1 MNERLKMQEGFDIT
15 ANETPL
21 LKLENISKRFPG
33 VSALYKVDFDLREGE
48 VHVLFG
54 ENGAGKSTLINIV
67 AGALRPTTG
76 RILYRGKETH
86 FPNVHSARKI
96 GVHAVFQEFS
106 LIPQLTVAQNL
117 FLGAE
122 KGRYGFLQKKK
133 MHQQA
138 QDVLGRLGFDLD
150 PRKKIIYLTRAEQQM
165 VEIAK
170 VFGSDLSVLIL
181 DEPTA
186 SLTEKETERLFD
198 LIEQARNNNVGIIY
212 ITHRM
217 GEIRRIS
224 DRITILRDGNYITT
238 VKTDSVTD
246 NELVELMTGRVIDQ
260 IFPTIKYNPKESLLS
275 VQNMTTADNS
285 VKNISLEFKRGE
297 IVGMAGLV
305 GSGKSKVM
313 RACFG
318 IEKIKSGKVIFED
331 KIFTNITPAKMLDV
345 GMFYI
350 PPDRR
355 NEGLVMMRNVREN
368 ITLAALPR
376 FKLSLY
382 STFLKRKNERVLAL
396 DLSQMLNL
404 QPLKIERSID
414 LFSGGNQQKALLARV
429 LTRKT
434 KLFIFDEP
442 TVGIDVG
449 TRAAI
454 YEFIGDLCRQGAAI
468 VLISS
473 DLPEI
478 LHLTNRVYVFYR
490 GNLRAELKGEEITEQ
505 NVLFHF
511 FEQKAA

>member
-1 MNERLKMQEGFDIT
+1 MQEGLNNT
-15 ANETPL
+15 ASKTPL

-86 FPNVHSARKI
+86 FPNVYSARKI

-106 LIPQLTVAQNL
+106 LIPQLTVTQNL
-117 FLGAE
+117 FLGVE
-122 KGRYGFLQKKK
+122 KGRYGFLEKKK
-133 MHQQA
+133 THKQTKEI
-138 QDVLGRLGFDLD
+138 LERLGFELD
-150 PRKKIIYLTRAEQQM
+150 PRKKIVYLTRAEQQM

-186 SLTEKETERLFD
+186 SLTEKETERLFA

-224 DRITILRDGNYITT
+224 DRVTILRDGHYITT

-260 IFPTIKYNPKESLLS
+260 IFPTIQYNPTETILS
-275 VQNMTTADNS
+275 VHNIKTVDNS
-285 VKNISLEFKRGE
+285 VNDVSMEFKKGE

-318 IEKIKSGKVIFED
+318 IEEIKSGKIIFEGNELT
-331 KIFTNITPAKMLDV
+331 KVTPAKMLNM

-355 NEGLVMMRNVREN
+355 NEGLIMMRNVREN
-368 ITLAALPR
+368 ITIAALPR
-376 FKLSLY
+376 LKLSLY
-382 STFLKRKNERVLAL
+382 SMFLKRKNERELAL
-396 DLSQMLNL
+396 DLSQKLNL
-404 QPLKIERSID
+404 QPLKIERSVD
-414 LFSGGNQQKALLARV
+414 LFSGGNQQKTLLAKV
-429 LTRKT
+429 LTRNT

-442 TVGIDVG
+442 TVGVDVG

-454 YEFIGDLCRQGAAI
+454 YEFIGDLCQQGAAI

-478 LHLTNRVYVFYR
+478 LHLTNRTYVFFR
-490 GNLRAELKGEEITEQ
+490 GNLCAELRGEEITEQ

-511 FEQKAA
+511 FKKEAA

>member
-1 MNERLKMQEGFDIT
+1 MQEGLNNT
-15 ANETPL
+15 ASEPPL

-33 VSALYKVDFDLREGE
+33 VSALDKVDFDLCEGE

-106 LIPQLTVAQNL
+106 LIPQLTVTQNL
-117 FLGAE
+117 FLGVE
-122 KGRYGFLQKKK
+122 KGRYGFLEKKK

-138 QDVLGRLGFDLD
+138 QEILERLGFELD
-150 PRKKIIYLTRAEQQM
+150 PRKKIVYLTRAEQQM

-186 SLTEKETERLFD
+186 SLTEKETDRLFA

-224 DRITILRDGNYITT
+224 DRITILRDGHYIAT

-260 IFPTIKYNPKESLLS
+260 IFPAIQYNPTETVLS
-275 VQNMTTADNS
+275 VHNITTVDNS
-285 VKNISLEFKRGE
+285 VNDVSMELKKGE

-305 GSGKSKVM
+305 GSGKSKAM

-318 IEKIKSGKVIFED
+318 IEEIKSGKIIFEGNELT
-331 KIFTNITPAKMLDV
+331 KVRPSKMLDI

-350 PPDRR
+350 PSDRR

-368 ITLAALPR
+368 IVLAALSLL
-376 FKLSLY
+376 KLSSY
-382 STFLKRKNERVLAL
+382 SMFLKRKNERELTL
-396 DLSQMLNL
+396 DLSQRLNL
-404 QPLKIERSID
+404 QPLKIERSVD
-414 LFSGGNQQKALLARV
+414 LFSGGNQQKILLAKV
-429 LTRKT
+429 LTRNT

-442 TVGIDVG
+442 TVGVDVG

-454 YEFIGDLCRQGAAI
+454 YEFISDLCRQGAAI

-478 LHLTNRVYVFYR
+478 LNLTNRVYVFYR
-490 GNLRAELKGEEITEQ
+490 GHLRAELKGEEITEQ

-511 FEQKAA
+511 FEQEAA

>member
-1 MNERLKMQEGFDIT
+1 MQEGLNTT

-76 RILYRGKETH
+76 RILFRGKEMH
-86 FPNVHSARKI
+86 FPNVHSARKN

-106 LIPQLTVAQNL
+106 LIPQLTVTQNL
-117 FLGAE
+117 FLGVE
-122 KGRYGFLQKKK
+122 KGRYGFLDKKI

-138 QDVLGRLGFDLD
+138 QEILDRLGFELD

-186 SLTEKETERLFD
+186 SLTEKETERLFA
-198 LIEQARNNNVGIIY
+198 LIEQARNDNVGIIY

-224 DRITILRDGNYITT
+224 DRITILRDGNYIAT
-238 VKTDSVTD
+238 VKTDRVTD

-260 IFPTIKYNPKESLLS
+260 IFPTIHYNPRETILS
-275 VQNMTTADNS
+275 VHNMTTVDNS
-285 VKNISLEFKRGE
+285 VKNVSLEFKSGE
-297 IVGMAGLV
+297 IIGMAGLV

-318 IEKIKSGKVIFED
+318 IEEIKRGEIIFED
-331 KIFTNITPAKMLDV
+331 KKFTNVTPAKMLDI

-355 NEGLVMMRNVREN
+355 SEGLVMMRNVREN
-368 ITLAALPR
+368 ITLAALPL

-382 STFLKRKNERVLAL
+382 SMFLKRKNERVLAL
-396 DLSQMLNL
+396 DLSQRLNL
-404 QPLKIERSID
+404 QPLKIERSVD

-442 TVGIDVG
+442 TVGVDVG

-478 LHLTNRVYVFYR
+478 LHLTNRTYVFYR
-490 GNLRAELKGEEITEQ
+490 GDLRAELKGEEITEQ

>member
-1 MNERLKMQEGFDIT
+1 MQEGLNNT
-15 ANETPL
+15 VSETPL
-21 LKLENISKRFPG
+21 LKLENVSKRFPG
-33 VSALYKVDFDLREGE
+33 VSALSKVDFDLREGE

-67 AGALRPTTG
+67 AGALRPTAG

-86 FPNVHSARKI
+86 LPNVHIARKMGI
-96 GVHAVFQEFS
+96 HAVFQEFS

-117 FLGAE
+117 FLGVE
-122 KGRYGFLQKKK
+122 KDRYGFLEKKK

-138 QDVLGRLGFDLD
+138 KEILERLGFEID
-150 PRKKIIYLTRAEQQM
+150 PRKKIIFLTRAEQQM

-170 VFGSDLSVLIL
+170 VFGSELSVLIL

-186 SLTEKETERLFD
+186 SLTEKETKRLFA
-198 LIEQARNNNVGIIY
+198 LIEQARNKNVGIIY

-217 GEIRRIS
+217 GEIRKIS
-224 DRITILRDGNYITT
+224 DRITILRDGLHIAT

-260 IFPTIKYNPKESLLS
+260 IFPMIQYDPMETILAVHNIK
-275 VQNMTTADNS
+275 TADNS
-285 VKNISLEFKRGE
+285 VNDVSMEFKKGE

-318 IEKIKSGKVIFED
+318 IEEIKSGKIIFEGNEVT
-331 KIFTNITPAKMLDV
+331 KVTPAKMLDM

-355 NEGLVMMRNVREN
+355 NEGLVMMLNVREN
-368 ITLAALPR
+368 MTLSALPLL
-376 FKLSLY
+376 KLSLY
-382 STFLKRKNERVLAL
+382 SMFLKRKNEKELAL
-396 DLSQMLNL
+396 DLSQRLNL
-404 QPLKIERSID
+404 QPPSIERSVD
-414 LFSGGNQQKALLARV
+414 LFSGGNQQKALLAKV
-429 LTRKT
+429 LTRNI
-434 KLFIFDEP
+434 KLFVFDEP
-442 TVGIDVG
+442 TVGVDVG
-449 TRAAI
+449 TRAVI
-454 YEFIGDLCRQGAAI
+454 YEFLGDLCRQGAAI

-478 LHLTNRVYVFYR
+478 LHLTNRTYVFYR
-490 GNLRAELKGEEITEQ
+490 GHLAAELMGEEISEQ

-511 FEQKAA
+511 FDKEAA

>member
-1 MNERLKMQEGFDIT
+1 MQADPT
-15 ANETPL
+15 SAANETPL

-33 VSALYKVDFDLREGE
+33 VSALHKVDFDLREGE
-48 VHVLFG
+48 VHVIFG

-76 RILYRGKETH
+76 RILFRGQETQ
-86 FPNVHSARKI
+86 FSNVQSARKVGI
-96 GVHAVFQEFS
+96 HAVFQDFS
-106 LIPQLTVAQNL
+106 LVPQLTVTQNL

-122 KGRYGFLQKKK
+122 KGRYGLLEKKK
-133 MHQQA
+133 MHRQA
-138 QDVLGRLGFDLD
+138 KEILERLGFELD
-150 PRKKIIYLTRAEQQM
+150 PRKKIVYLTRAEQQM

-186 SLTEKETERLFD
+186 CLTEKETDRLFA
-198 LIEQARNNNVGIIY
+198 LIKHARSNNVGIIY

-224 DRITILRDGNYITT
+224 DRITILRDGHYIAT
-238 VKTDSVTD
+238 VKTGSVTD
-246 NELVELMTGRVIDQ
+246 NELVEMMTGRVIDQ
-260 IFPTIKYNPKESLLS
+260 IFPVIQHNPAETVLS
-275 VQNMTTADNS
+275 VRNITTADNAVS
-285 VKNISLEFKRGE
+285 NVSMEFKKGE

-305 GSGKSKVM
+305 GSGKSRVM

-318 IEKIKSGKVIFED
+318 IGEIKSGKIIYEGKELSNV
-331 KIFTNITPAKMLDV
+331 TPAKMLDI

-350 PPDRR
+350 PSDRR

-368 ITLAALPR
+368 ISLAALPLLN
-376 FKLSLY
+376 LSLF
-382 STFLKRKNERVLAL
+382 SMFLKRKNEKKLAL
-396 DLSQMLNL
+396 DLSQRLNL
-404 QPLKIERSID
+404 HPLNVERSVD
-414 LFSGGNQQKALLARV
+414 LFSGGNQQKILLAKV
-429 LTRKT
+429 LTRDT

-442 TVGIDVG
+442 TVGVDVG

-454 YEFIGDLCRQGAAI
+454 YEFLGELCRQGAAI

-478 LHLTNRVYVFYR
+478 LNLTNRVYVFYR
-490 GNLRAELKGEEITEQ
+490 GDLRAELRGKEITEQ
-505 NVLFHF
+505 NILFHF
-511 FEQKAA
+511 FEQATA

>member
-1 MNERLKMQEGFDIT
+1 MQEGLNNT
-15 ANETPL
+15 VSETPL

-33 VSALYKVDFDLREGE
+33 VSALSKVNFDLREGE

-76 RILYRGKETH
+76 MILYRGKETH
-86 FPNVHSARKI
+86 FPNVHSARKV

-106 LIPQLTVAQNL
+106 LVPQLNVTQNL
-117 FLGAE
+117 FLGME
-122 KGRYGFLQKKK
+122 ECNYGFLEKKK
-133 MHQQA
+133 MHKQMKEI
-138 QDVLGRLGFDLD
+138 LERLGFELD
-150 PRKKIIYLTRAEQQM
+150 PRKKIVYLTRAKQQM

-186 SLTEKETERLFD
+186 SLTEKETERLFA

-217 GEIRRIS
+217 GEIRKIS
-224 DRITILRDGNYITT
+224 DRITILRDGHYITT

-246 NELVELMTGRVIDQ
+246 NELVELITGRVIDQ
-260 IFPTIKYNPKESLLS
+260 IFPAIHYNPTETILS
-275 VQNMTTADNS
+275 VKNLTTADNS
-285 VKNISLEFKRGE
+285 ANDVSMEFKKGE

-318 IEKIKSGKVIFED
+318 IEKIKSGRISFEGN
-331 KIFTNITPAKMLDV
+331 KLTNVTPAKMLDMGV
-345 GMFYI
+345 FYI

-355 NEGLVMMRNVREN
+355 NEGLIMMRNVREN
-368 ITLAALPR
+368 ITLAALSR
-376 FKLSLY
+376 LKLSLF
-382 STFLKRKNERVLAL
+382 SMFLKRKNERELAL
-396 DLSQMLNL
+396 DLSQRLNL
-404 QPLKIERSID
+404 QPLKIERSVD
-414 LFSGGNQQKALLARV
+414 LFSGGNQQKILLAKV
-429 LTRKT
+429 LTRNT

-442 TVGIDVG
+442 TIGVDVG

-454 YEFIGDLCRQGAAI
+454 YEFLRDLCQQGAAI

-478 LHLTNRVYVFYR
+478 LHLTNRVYVFFR
-490 GNLRAELKGEEITEQ
+490 GNLRAELRGEEITEQ
-505 NVLFHF
+505 KVLFHF
-511 FEQKAA
+511 FNKEAA

>member
-1 MNERLKMQEGFDIT
+1 MQEDLDNTPI
-15 ANETPL
+15 EPPL
-21 LKLENISKRFPG
+21 LQLKNISKQFPG
-33 VSALYKVDFDLREGE
+33 VSALYKVNFDLHEGE

-54 ENGAGKSTLINIV
+54 ENGAGKSTLINVV
-67 AGALRPTTG
+67 AGAHRPTTG
-76 RILYRGKETH
+76 RILFRGKEMQ

-106 LIPQLTVAQNL
+106 LIPQLTVTQNL
-117 FLGAE
+117 FLGVE
-122 KGRYGFLQKKK
+122 KGRLGFLDKKK

-138 QDVLGRLGFDLD
+138 QQILDRLGFELN
-150 PRKKIIYLTRAEQQM
+150 PRKKIVYLTRAEQQM

-186 SLTEKETERLFD
+186 SLTEKETKRLFA
-198 LIEQARNNNVGIIY
+198 LIEQARNDNVGIIY

-224 DRITILRDGNYITT
+224 DRITILRDGNYIAT

-260 IFPTIKYNPKESLLS
+260 IFPTIHYNPKETILS
-275 VQNMTTADNS
+275 VHNMTTVDNS
-285 VKNISLEFKRGE
+285 VKNVSLEFKRGE

-318 IEKIKSGKVIFED
+318 IEEIKSGEIIFED
-331 KIFTNITPAKMLDV
+331 KKFTHVTPAKMLDI

-355 NEGLVMMRNVREN
+355 NEGLIMMRNVREN
-368 ITLAALPR
+368 ITLAALPL
-376 FKLSLY
+376 FNLSSY
-382 STFLKRKNERVLAL
+382 SMFLKRKKERKLAL
-396 DLSQMLNL
+396 DLSRRLNL
-404 QPLKIERSID
+404 QPPRIERSVD

-429 LTRKT
+429 LTRRT
-434 KLFIFDEP
+434 KIFIFDEP
-442 TVGIDVG
+442 TVGVDVG

-454 YEFIGDLCRQGAAI
+454 YEFIGDLCQQGAAI

-478 LHLTNRVYVFYR
+478 LHLTNRAYVFYR
-490 GNLRAELKGEEITEQ
+490 GKLRAELKGEEITEQ
-505 NVLFHF
+505 NVLFYF

>member
-1 MNERLKMQEGFDIT
+1 MQEDLGNTDG
-15 ANETPL
+15 ETHL
-21 LKLENISKRFPG
+21 LKLEMISKRFPG
-33 VSALYKVDFDLREGE
+33 VSALHKVDFDLREGE

-67 AGALRPTTG
+67 AGALRPTAG
-76 RILYRGKETH
+76 RMLYRGKEIY
-86 FPNVHSARKI
+86 FPNVHSARKL

-106 LIPQLTVAQNL
+106 LIPQLSVTQNL
-117 FLGAE
+117 FLGVE
-122 KGRYGFLQKKK
+122 KKRYGFLDKKEMDK
-133 MHQQA
+133 QA
-138 QDVLGRLGFDLD
+138 TEILERLGFELD

-170 VFGSDLSVLIL
+170 VFSSDLSILIL

-186 SLTEKETERLFD
+186 SLTEKETTRLFA
-198 LIEQARNNNVGIIY
+198 LIEQAKSQKVGIIY

-224 DRITILRDGNYITT
+224 DRITILRDGKYIAT
-238 VKTDSVTD
+238 VRTEGVTD
-246 NELVELMTGRVIDQ
+246 NKLVELMTGRVIDQ
-260 IFPTIKYNPKESLLS
+260 IFPRIAYNPAETVLS
-275 VQNMTTADNS
+275 VHHITTADNAVGDVS
-285 VKNISLEFKRGE
+285 MEFRKGE
-297 IVGMAGLV
+297 IVGLAGLV
-305 GSGKSKVM
+305 GSGKSEIM

-318 IEKIKSGKVIFED
+318 IEKIKSGKIVFNGTELT
-331 KIFTNITPAKMLDV
+331 KVTPSKMLDM

-355 NEGLVMMRNVREN
+355 NEGLVMMRSIREN
-368 ITLAALPR
+368 ITLAALPLLN
-376 FKLSLY
+376 LSFF
-382 STFLKRKNERVLAL
+382 SMFLKRKNENKLAL
-396 DLSQMLNL
+396 DLSNRLNL
-404 QPLKIERSID
+404 QPPKIERRVD
-414 LFSGGNQQKALLARV
+414 LFSGGNQQKALLAKV
-429 LTRKT
+429 LTRDI

-442 TVGIDVG
+442 TVGVDVG

-454 YEFIGDLCRQGAAI
+454 YEFLRDLCQQGAAI

-490 GNLRAELKGEEITEQ
+490 GELREELKGAEITEQ

-511 FEQKAA
+511 FKRDAA

>member
-1 MNERLKMQEGFDIT
+1 MLEALNNAASEP
-15 ANETPL
+15 PL
-21 LKLENISKRFPG
+21 LKLESISKLFPG
-33 VSALYKVDFDLREGE
+33 VSALSKVNFDLREGE

-76 RILYRGKETH
+76 MILYRGKETH
-86 FPNVHSARKI
+86 FPNVHSARKV

-106 LIPQLTVAQNL
+106 LIPQFNVTQNL
-117 FLGAE
+117 FLGME
-122 KGRYGFLQKKK
+122 ECSYGFLKKRK
-133 MHQQA
+133 MHKQMKKI
-138 QDVLGRLGFDLD
+138 LERLGFELD
-150 PRKKIIYLTRAEQQM
+150 PRKKIVHLSRAKQQM

-186 SLTEKETERLFD
+186 SLTEKETERLFA
-198 LIEQARNNNVGIIY
+198 LIEEARNNNVGIIY

-217 GEIRRIS
+217 GEIRKIS
-224 DRITILRDGNYITT
+224 DRITILRDGHYITT

-246 NELVELMTGRVIDQ
+246 NELVKLITGRVIDK
-260 IFPTIKYNPKESLLS
+260 IFPAIYYNPTETILS
-275 VQNMTTADNS
+275 VKNLTTADNS
-285 VKNISLEFKRGE
+285 ANSVSMEFKKGE

-305 GSGKSKVM
+305 GSGKSKIM

-318 IEKIKSGKVIFED
+318 IEKIKSGKIIFEGNELT
-331 KIFTNITPAKMLDV
+331 KVTPAKMLGM

-368 ITLAALPR
+368 ITLAALSR
-376 FKLSLY
+376 LKLSLY
-382 STFLKRKNERVLAL
+382 SMFLKRKNEKELAL
-396 DLSQMLNL
+396 DLSQRLNL
-404 QPLKIERSID
+404 QPLKIERSVD
-414 LFSGGNQQKALLARV
+414 LFSGGNQQKTLLAKV
-429 LTRKT
+429 LTKNT

-442 TVGIDVG
+442 TVGVDVG

-454 YEFIGDLCRQGAAI
+454 YEFLRDLCRQGAAI

-478 LHLTNRVYVFYR
+478 LHLTNRTYVFYR
-490 GNLRAELKGEEITEQ
+490 GKLRTELKGEEITEQ
-505 NVLFHF
+505 KVLANF
-511 FEQKAA
+511 FEKKAA

>member
-1 MNERLKMQEGFDIT
+1 
-15 ANETPL
+15 
-21 LKLENISKRFPG
+21 
-33 VSALYKVDFDLREGE
+33 
-48 VHVLFG
+48 
-54 ENGAGKSTLINIV
+54 
-67 AGALRPTTG
+67 
-76 RILYRGKETH
+76 
-86 FPNVHSARKI
+86 
-96 GVHAVFQEFS
+96 
-106 LIPQLTVAQNL
+106 
-117 FLGAE
+117 
-122 KGRYGFLQKKK
+122 
-133 MHQQA
+133 
-138 QDVLGRLGFDLD
+138 
-150 PRKKIIYLTRAEQQM
+150 M

-186 SLTEKETERLFD
+186 SLTEKETDRLFA

-224 DRITILRDGNYITT
+224 DRITILRDGHYIAT

-260 IFPTIKYNPKESLLS
+260 IFPAIQYNPTETVLS
-275 VQNMTTADNS
+275 VHNITTVDNS
-285 VKNISLEFKRGE
+285 VNDVSMELKKGE

-305 GSGKSKVM
+305 GSGKSKAM

-318 IEKIKSGKVIFED
+318 IEEIKSGKIIFEGNELT
-331 KIFTNITPAKMLDV
+331 KVRPSKMLDI
-345 GMFYI
+345 GMFYT
-350 PPDRR
+350 PSDRR

-368 ITLAALPR
+368 IVLAALSLL
-376 FKLSLY
+376 KLSSY
-382 STFLKRKNERVLAL
+382 SMFLKRKNERELTL
-396 DLSQMLNL
+396 DLSQRLNL
-404 QPLKIERSID
+404 QPLKIERSVD
-414 LFSGGNQQKALLARV
+414 LFSGGNQQKILLAKV
-429 LTRKT
+429 LTRNT

-442 TVGIDVG
+442 TVGVDVG

-478 LHLTNRVYVFYR
+478 LNLTNRVYVFYR
-490 GNLRAELKGEEITEQ
+490 GHLRAELKGEEITEQ

-511 FEQKAA
+511 FEQEAA